1 MKRWYTVM
9 FLTLVLG
16 TLPAMTASGA
26 TLQELITQADS
37 LYAEH
42 QTQATLQVLQQAEA
56 MDGNDADVLWRMAR
70 AYYDRGVMAPE
81 KQKEAAFEQCEQYAR
96 KAVQAD
102 PQNEKG
108 HLWLAIG
115 VGKVALERG
124 GKEKVD
130 LSREVKEQ
138 AEKAIQLNPNDYQP
152 YHVLARWNYEV
163 ATLSWVLK
171 AAAKIVY
178 GGLPPASVS
187 ESVTLFK
194 KAIQLNPT
202 EVNNHLQLA
211 KVYIHE
217 GDKAAARAQLQKA
230 LSLPNKDI
238 EDPDHK
244 KEARKLLDK
253 LGS

>member
-1 MKRWYTVM
+1 MKYWYTVM
-9 FLTLVLG
+9 VSILMLG
-16 TLPAMTASGA
+16 TIPAATAPGA
-26 TLQELITQADS
+26 TLQDLLARADS
-37 LYAEH
+37 LY
-42 QTQATLQVLQQAEA
+42 TQHKTLATLQVLQQAEA
-56 MDGNDADVLWRMAR
+56 MSSNDADVLWRMAR
-70 AYYDRGVMAPE
+70 AYYDQGVMAPE
-81 KQKEAAFEQCEQYAR
+81 KQKESSFEQCEQYAR

-130 LSREVKEQ
+130 LSREVKEE

-187 ESVTLFK
+187 ESITLFK

-217 GDKAAARAQLQKA
+217 GEKADARAQLQKA
-230 LSLPNKDI
+230 LSLPNRDI

-244 KEARKLLDK
+244 KEARELLDK